1 MPWSR
6 CLPTIRRGGSDSI
19 QIIQPAYWH
28 DSSGLADKGLELGC
42 SDLQGEKQGLDA
54 VDSENCDISR
64 ATSDSNVETAA
75 EVSISPP
82 RRAPDPQRRAPSACG
97 TVDVEVPDR
106 NGPVLFLY
114 PHRRT
119 HCALSS
125 AILSQ
130 HMPRFFLSLIL
141 LHFAAPRLYSS
152 SQACS
157 QSSSCGTSHGQ

>member
-75 EVSISPP
+75 EVSVSPP

-119 HCALSS
+119 LRPFFRNPLPAYAALLLVLDRLSPARS
-125 AILSQ
+125 VPAKGQLSQ
-130 HMPRFFLSLIL
+130 WSIHR
-141 LHFAAPRLYSS
+141 
-152 SQACS
+152 
-157 QSSSCGTSHGQ
+157 